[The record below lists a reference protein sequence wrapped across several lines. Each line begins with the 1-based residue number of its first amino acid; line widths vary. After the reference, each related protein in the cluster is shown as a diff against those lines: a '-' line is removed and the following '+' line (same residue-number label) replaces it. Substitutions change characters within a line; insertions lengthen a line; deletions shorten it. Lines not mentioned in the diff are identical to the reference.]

1 MDRIDADHEKVPLL
15 NRVGFTPD
23 QGRKPPSRISIEPMV
38 FLHSLGWSL
47 SEVRLTD
54 QIVYQTCV
62 FKLGSAEEVCSQLHS
77 DDNATA
83 SMVLE
88 QVVQPY
94 AASVSM
100 AIVLLTSV
108 VPAVAAL
115 FFGPWSERF
124 GRKPV
129 IAIASIGYLLTYLL
143 VSLMSFLSTYFTL
156 TPWIYVAAHVPVSI
170 LGGFSVFNAGI
181 YSFMNDITNDN
192 NRTVCMGILQAFTM
206 LGVLGGL
213 LISSWSA
220 DIISTATSFLISAVL
235 QFLSLLN
242 LAFMTSESVPVDQT
256 VTVRQQ
262 IVAIFNFELVKDMS
276 RTLVK
281 VRPNNGRTIMWL
293 LIAVGGMVE
302 FAIAGRVLFFLYTR
316 RQFEWDV
323 AMYSLWLSSELA
335 IIMFGNF
342 FGIFLMRKLFKMSDL
357 GLLTLSTINHLGDYL
372 IKGSARQGWQLF
384 LTTFMSPFKGID
396 GAASRSILSTI
407 LPDDEVGK
415 TYSLDLSI
423 KAVTPL
429 VSVFLFTYVYNSTIE
444 SAPYAYLFL
453 TSGVFAVNLVII
465 TIIRFLLKTPQEEDV
480 DSK

>member
-15 NRVGFTPD
+15 NPVGFTPD

-77 DDNATA
+77 GDNATA

-129 IAIASIGYLLTYLL
+129 IAIASI
-143 VSLMSFLSTYFTL
+143 
-156 TPWIYVAAHVPVSI
+156 
-170 LGGFSVFNAGI
+170 
-181 YSFMNDITNDN
+181 
-192 NRTVCMGILQAFTM
+192 
-206 LGVLGGL
+206 
-213 LISSWSA
+213 
-220 DIISTATSFLISAVL
+220 
-235 QFLSLLN
+235 
-242 LAFMTSESVPVDQT
+242 
-256 VTVRQQ
+256 
-262 IVAIFNFELVKDMS
+262 
-276 RTLVK
+276 
-281 VRPNNGRTIMWL
+281 
-293 LIAVGGMVE
+293 VGGMVE

-316 RQFEWDV
+316 RQFGWDV
-323 AMYSLWLSSELA
+323 EMYSLWLSSELA

-465 TIIRFLLKTPQEEDV
+465 TYVLQEI
-480 DSK
+480 

>member
-47 SEVRLTD
+47 SEVMLTD
-54 QIVYQTCV
+54 HIVYQTCV

-181 YSFMNDITNDN
+181 YSFMNDITNDD
-192 NRTVCMGILQAFTM
+192 NRTVRMGILQAFTM
-206 LGVLGGL
+206 LGVL
-213 LISSWSA
+213 I
-220 DIISTATSFLISAVL
+220 
-235 QFLSLLN
+235 
-242 LAFMTSESVPVDQT
+242 
-256 VTVRQQ
+256 
-262 IVAIFNFELVKDMS
+262 
-276 RTLVK
+276 
-281 VRPNNGRTIMWL
+281 
-293 LIAVGGMVE
+293 GGMVE

-316 RQFEWDV
+316 RQFGWDV
-323 AMYSLWLSSELA
+323 EMYSLWLSSELA

-407 LPDDEVGK
+407 MPDGEVGK

-465 TIIRFLLKTPQEEDV
+465 TIIRLLLKTPQEEDV

>member
-1 MDRIDADHEKVPLL
+1 
-15 NRVGFTPD
+15 
-23 QGRKPPSRISIEPMV
+23 
-38 FLHSLGWSL
+38 
-47 SEVRLTD
+47 
-54 QIVYQTCV
+54 
-62 FKLGSAEEVCSQLHS
+62 
-77 DDNATA
+77 
-83 SMVLE
+83 
-88 QVVQPY
+88 
-94 AASVSM
+94 
-100 AIVLLTSV
+100 
-108 VPAVAAL
+108 
-115 FFGPWSERF
+115 
-124 GRKPV
+124 
-129 IAIASIGYLLTYLL
+129 
-143 VSLMSFLSTYFTL
+143 MSFLSTYFTL

-181 YSFMNDITNDN
+181 YSFMNDVTDDN
-192 NRTVCMGILQAFTM
+192 NRTVRMGILQAFTM

-242 LAFMTSESVPVDQT
+242 LAFMTSESVPVDET

-262 IVAIFNFELVKDMS
+262 IVVIFNFELVKDMS

-316 RQFEWDV
+316 RQFGWDV
-323 AMYSLWLSSELA
+323 EMYSLWLSSELA

-396 GAASRSILSTI
+396 GAASLSILSTI

-465 TIIRFLLKTPQEEDV
+465 TYVLREL
-480 DSK
+480 

>member
-47 SEVRLTD
+47 SEVMLTD
-54 QIVYQTCV
+54 HIVYQTCV

-129 IAIASIGYLLTYLL
+129 IAIASI
-143 VSLMSFLSTYFTL
+143 
-156 TPWIYVAAHVPVSI
+156 AHVPVSI

-181 YSFMNDITNDN
+181 YSFMNDITNDD
-192 NRTVCMGILQAFTM
+192 NRTVRMGILQAFTM
-206 LGVLGGL
+206 LGVLSGL

-242 LAFMTSESVPVDQT
+242 LAFMTNESVPVDQT
-256 VTVRQQ
+256 VTVRQK
-262 IVAIFNFELVKDMS
+262 IAAIFNFELVKDMS

-316 RQFEWDV
+316 RQFGWDV
-323 AMYSLWLSSELA
+323 EMYSLWLSSELA

-407 LPDDEVGK
+407 MPDGEVGK

-429 VSVFLFTYVYNSTIE
+429 VSVFLFTYVYNSTTE

-465 TIIRFLLKTPQEEDV
+465 TIIRLLLKTPQEEDV

>member
-1 MDRIDADHEKVPLL
+1 
-15 NRVGFTPD
+15 
-23 QGRKPPSRISIEPMV
+23 
-38 FLHSLGWSL
+38 
-47 SEVRLTD
+47 
-54 QIVYQTCV
+54 
-62 FKLGSAEEVCSQLHS
+62 
-77 DDNATA
+77 
-83 SMVLE
+83 
-88 QVVQPY
+88 
-94 AASVSM
+94 
-100 AIVLLTSV
+100 
-108 VPAVAAL
+108 
-115 FFGPWSERF
+115 
-124 GRKPV
+124 
-129 IAIASIGYLLTYLL
+129 
-143 VSLMSFLSTYFTL
+143 
-156 TPWIYVAAHVPVSI
+156 
-170 LGGFSVFNAGI
+170 
-181 YSFMNDITNDN
+181 MNDITNDD
-192 NRTVCMGILQAFTM
+192 NRTVRMGILQAFTM
-206 LGVLGGL
+206 LGVLSGL

-242 LAFMTSESVPVDQT
+242 LAFMTNESVPVDQT
-256 VTVRQQ
+256 VTVRQK
-262 IVAIFNFELVKDMS
+262 IAAIFNFELVKDMS

-316 RQFEWDV
+316 RQFGWDV
-323 AMYSLWLSSELA
+323 EMYSLWLSSELA

-407 LPDDEVGK
+407 MPDGEVGK

-465 TIIRFLLKTPQEEDV
+465 T
-480 DSK
+480 